1 MCCSVRRRLGLVA
14 AIVALGWLVG
24 CRIDALLHPSAA
36 TGAPDA
42 RLTFA
47 PPPNGTVDQPLSPPV
62 RVTAVDSAGRVDTTF
77 QLPVTLTLDA
87 NPGRATLAGTRTVA
101 AVRGVATFSD
111 LSLNQPGTGYTLLA
125 TAPGVQG
132 VTSPPF
138 DVTAPPPPTGSLTV
152 STSTS
157 GSSPDPDGY
166 TFSVDGGAS
175 QAIGIDATITLT
187 GGRTGRHTVV
197 LSDIASNCSVSG
209 GAPPPPTGSLAVTTS
224 SSGGTL
230 DPDGYTFTV
239 DGGASQAIGTDATV
253 TLTGVSTGSHTV
265 VLSDIASNCS
275 VSGGTSR
282 TVNVPAG
289 GTGTASFSVSCPTP
303 PPPTGSLAV
312 TTSSSGGTLD
322 PDGYTFTVDGGA
334 SQAIGINETITLTG
348 VNTRRHTVVLSGIA
362 SNCTVSGRTSPA
374 MPGT

>member
-14 AIVALGWLVG
+14 GIVALGWLVG

-62 RVTAVDSAGRVDTTF
+62 RVTAVDSAGRADTTF

-138 DVTAPPPPTGSLTV
+138 DVTAPPPPTGNLTV

-157 GSSPDPDGY
+157 GGTPDP
-166 TFSVDGGAS
+166 
-175 QAIGIDATITLT
+175 
-187 GGRTGRHTVV
+187 
-197 LSDIASNCSVSG
+197 N
-209 GAPPPPTGSLAVTTS
+209 
-224 SSGGTL
+224 
-230 DPDGYTFTV
+230 GYTFTV
-239 DGGASQAIGTDATV
+239 DGGASQ
-253 TLTGVSTGSHTV
+253 
-265 VLSDIASNCS
+265 
-275 VSGGTSR
+275 
-282 TVNVPAG
+282 P
-289 GTGTASFSVSCPTP
+289 
-303 PPPTGSLAV
+303 
-312 TTSSSGGTLD
+312 
-322 PDGYTFTVDGGA
+322 
-334 SQAIGINETITLTG
+334 IGINETITLTG
-348 VNTRRHTVVLSGIA
+348 VSTGSHTVVLSGIA
-362 SNCTVSGRTSPA
+362 SNCTVSGGTSRTVTVTAGGTGTASFTIRCPTPPPP
-374 MPGT
+374 PGTLPLTTSTSGLPPPPNGYTFTVDGGASQPIGADATVPLSGASTRSHTIVS

>member
-14 AIVALGWLVG
+14 GIVALGWLVG

-62 RVTAVDSAGRVDTTF
+62 RVTAVDSAGRADTTF

-166 TFSVDGGAS
+166 TFSVDGGAT
-175 QAIGIDATITLT
+175 QAIGIDATI
-187 GGRTGRHTVV
+187 
-197 LSDIASNCSVSG
+197 
-209 GAPPPPTGSLAVTTS
+209 
-224 SSGGTL
+224 
-230 DPDGYTFTV
+230 
-239 DGGASQAIGTDATV
+239 

-265 VLSDIASNCS
+265 VLPGSASNCT
-275 VSGGTSR
+275 VSGGASR
-282 TVNVPAG
+282 PVTVAAG
-289 GTGTASFSVSCPTP
+289 GPGAASFPVSCPAP
-303 PPPTGSLAV
+303 PPPTGTLAV
-312 TTSSSGGTLD
+312 TTSTSGGTPD
-322 PDGYTFTVDGGA
+322 PNGYTFTVDGGA
-334 SQAIGINETITLTG
+334 GQAIGINQTITLTG
-348 VNTRRHTVVLSGIA
+348 VNTGSHTVVLSGIA
-362 SNCTVSGRTSPA
+362 SNCTVSRGSSPPGPRT
-374 MPGT
+374 